1 MRIYEFFLTLVLGFV
16 IVLVVMNKSVF
27 SYIEQKYHIAAFD
40 PSSPLLYALGTPAR
54 GLDSLRARLF
64 PSQEELAL
72 NSSKE
77 TEEVAEEVDSS
88 DLIEQVI
95 YPLITQEGKIA
106 LEPES
111 TFLFIGDSL
120 MQGVGMTLGL
130 ELKKRGFSVI
140 DIAKQSTGLTYID
153 FFDWGKTLK
162 DAFAKNPHINIV
174 VIMVGANDPY
184 NMPKIKYA
192 SPEWV
197 EVYQGRVRDILETAN
212 AHNAIVVWYEA
223 PIVKKP
229 SLNAKLAFLN
239 TLYARE
245 VASYKAVFLPSN
257 AALAPEGVYTAY
269 GKTESGKS
277 VKLRANDGIHFSG
290 EGSRVLG
297 GLLLERLEVVDFS
310 GDSACGERD
319 SALLKKPASVGSQ
332 VSLEILES
340 QSGFTKQAQNL
351 ESTFESPTAKPAK
364 RCKAKPQQVS
374 LVIPRI
380 LEEENRAT
388 SEKPADIENQPQS
401 KKADSRDN
409 AHSLSLRADLS
420 AWQSIQKYTNPLE
433 SIFSHNAANIMDRH
447 AAHAARDDRKNAA
460 SKKVDSSGQ
469 VGYPSLRDTALAW
482 QSIQKSA
489 ILLESS
495 FENNPANAPKVDS
508 RFAGLESTLEKTNA

>member
-72 NSSKE
+72 NSSQEASKE
-77 TEEVAEEVDSS
+77 TEEIAEEVDSS

-111 TFLFIGDSL
+111 TFLFIGDSLMQGVGMTLGLELKKRGFSVIDIAKQSTGLTYIDFFDWGKTLKDGDSL

-239 TLYARE
+239 TLYAKE
-245 VASYKAVFLPSN
+245 VSSFKAVFLPSNAALANAIVVWYEAPIVKKPSLNAKLAFLNTLYAKEVSSFKAVFLPSN
-257 AALAPEGVYTAY
+257 AALAPDGVYTAY

-297 GLLLERLEVVDFS
+297 GLLLERLEVVDSS
-310 GDSACGERD
+310 GDSAGD
-319 SALLKKPASVGSQ
+319 SALGEQCGSVADFVKGTTAKVANLPQNKRSE
-332 VSLEILES
+332 VSLE
-340 QSGFTKQAQNL
+340 N
-351 ESTFESPTAKPAK
+351 
-364 RCKAKPQQVS
+364 
-374 LVIPRI
+374 
-380 LEEENRAT
+380 
-388 SEKPADIENQPQS
+388 PQS
-401 KKADSRDN
+401 S
-409 AHSLSLRADLS
+409 HS
-420 AWQSIQKYTNPLE
+420 
-433 SIFSHNAANIMDRH
+433 
-447 AAHAARDDRKNAA
+447 
-460 SKKVDSSGQ
+460 
-469 VGYPSLRDTALAW
+469 
-482 QSIQKSA
+482 
-489 ILLESS
+489 
-495 FENNPANAPKVDS
+495 
-508 RFAGLESTLEKTNA
+508 

>member
-257 AALAPEGVYTAY
+257 VALAPDGVYTAY

-297 GLLLERLEVVDFS
+297 GLLLERLEVVDSS
-310 GDSACGERD
+310 GDSNEDSALFERD
-319 SALLKKPASVGSQ
+319 SALGNHSGDFVDFLKKHRLTPSGIPCFRGTAD
-332 VSLEILES
+332 LES
-340 QSGFTKQAQNL
+340 SSLLKSTK
-351 ESTFESPTAKPAK
+351 SPTSNTA
-364 RCKAKPQQVS
+364 
-374 LVIPRI
+374 IPRI

-401 KKADSRDN
+401 KKADSSDN
-409 AHSLSLRADLS
+409 AHLSSLRDTAPAV

-460 SKKVDSSGQ
+460 SKKADSSDNAHSL
-469 VGYPSLRDTALAW
+469 SLRADLSAW

-508 RFAGLESTLEKTNA
+508 RFAGLESTLEKINA

>member
-72 NSSKE
+72 NSSKEANQE

-239 TLYARE
+239 TLYAKE

-257 AALAPEGVYTAY
+257 AALAPDGVYTAY

-297 GLLLERLEVVDFS
+297 GLLLERLEVVDSS
-310 GDSACGERD
+310 GDSDEDSALFERD
-319 SALLKKPASVGSQ
+319 SALGNHSGDFVDFLKKHRLTPSGIPCFRGTAD
-332 VSLEILES
+332 LES
-340 QSGFTKQAQNL
+340 SSPLKSTK
-351 ESTFESPTAKPAK
+351 SPTSNTA
-364 RCKAKPQQVS
+364 
-374 LVIPRI
+374 IPRI

-401 KKADSRDN
+401 KKVDSSDN
-409 AHSLSLRADLS
+409 AHSPSLRADLS
-420 AWQSIQKYTNPLE
+420 
-433 SIFSHNAANIMDRH
+433 
-447 AAHAARDDRKNAA
+447 
-460 SKKVDSSGQ
+460 
-469 VGYPSLRDTALAW
+469 AW

>member
-16 IVLVVMNKSVF
+16 LVLVVMNKSVF

-40 PSSPLLYALGTPAR
+40 PSSPLLYTLGTPAR
-54 GLDSLRARLF
+54 ALDSVRSKLF

-72 NSSKE
+72 NALESSKE
-77 TEEVAEEVDSS
+77 PEAIEEVDSS
-88 DLIEQVI
+88 DEVEQVI

-153 FFDWGKTLK
+153 FFDWGKTLS

-192 SPEWV
+192 SAEWV
-197 EVYQGRVRDILETAN
+197 EVYSARIRAILETAN

-245 VASYKAVFLPSN
+245 VASYKAVFLPTN
-257 AALAPEGVYTAY
+257 AALAPDGVYTAY
-269 GKTESGKS
+269 GKTEGGKS

-297 GLLLERLEVVDFS
+297 GLLLERLEMVDSTS
-310 GDSACGERD
+310 GDSTCGDGDSALFGEDSACGLESRISSPRCVDRQPSLISLRGLKSHD
-319 SALLKKPASVGSQ
+319 SSST
-332 VSLEILES
+332 ILES
-340 QSGFTKQAQNL
+340 QAESENQKSHREQVKL
-351 ESTFESPTAKPAK
+351 ESTFENNAQNFHNLQSPTA
-364 RCKAKPQQVS
+364 
-374 LVIPRI
+374 IPRI
-380 LEEENRAT
+380 LGEENQAK
-388 SEKPADIENQPQS
+388 SENQAKREKSAPLESTFDKSPS
-401 KKADSRDN
+401 KQRAASLEKMDSRDST
-409 AHSLSLRADLS
+409 HS
-420 AWQSIQKYTNPLE
+420 
-433 SIFSHNAANIMDRH
+433 
-447 AAHAARDDRKNAA
+447 
-460 SKKVDSSGQ
+460 
-469 VGYPSLRDTALAW
+469 PSLRDTAPAVAR
-482 QSIQKSA
+482 QSIQKSTF
-489 ILLESS
+489 I
-495 FENNPANAPKVDS
+495 N
-508 RFAGLESTLEKTNA
+508 TNA

>member
-239 TLYARE
+239 TLYAKE

-257 AALAPEGVYTAY
+257 AALAPDGVYTAY

-297 GLLLERLEVVDFS
+297 GLLLERLEVVDSS
-310 GDSACGERD
+310 GDSTFGERD
-319 SALLKKPASVGSQ
+319 SALGNHSGDFVNFRGTAD
-332 VSLEILES
+332 LES
-340 QSGFTKQAQNL
+340 SSPLKPTK
-351 ESTFESPTAKPAK
+351 SPTSNTA
-364 RCKAKPQQVS
+364 
-374 LVIPRI
+374 IPRI
-380 LEEENRAT
+380 LEEENRTT

-401 KKADSRDN
+401 KKADSSDN
-409 AHSLSLRADLS
+409 AHSLSLRDTAPAA
-420 AWQSIQKYTNPLE
+420 AWQST
-433 SIFSHNAANIMDRH
+433 
-447 AAHAARDDRKNAA
+447 
-460 SKKVDSSGQ
+460 
-469 VGYPSLRDTALAW
+469 
-482 QSIQKSA
+482 QKSA

-508 RFAGLESTLEKTNA
+508 RFAGLESTLEKINA

>member
-16 IVLVVMNKSVF
+16 LVLVVMNKSVF

-40 PSSPLLYALGTPAR
+40 PSSPLLYTLGTPAR
-54 GLDSLRARLF
+54 ALDSVRSKLF

-72 NSSKE
+72 NALESSKE
-77 TEEVAEEVDSS
+77 PEAIEEVDSS
-88 DLIEQVI
+88 DEVEQVI

-153 FFDWGKTLK
+153 FFDWGKTLS

-192 SPEWV
+192 SAEWV
-197 EVYQGRVRDILETAN
+197 EVYSARIRAILETAN

-245 VASYKAVFLPSN
+245 VASYKAVFLPTN
-257 AALAPEGVYTAY
+257 ATLAPDGVYTAY
-269 GKTESGKS
+269 GKTQAGKS

-290 EGSRVLG
+290 DGSRVLG
-297 GLLLERLEVVDFS
+297 GLLLERLEMVDSTS
-310 GDSACGERD
+310 GDSALFGEDWACGLESRISSPRCVDRQPSLISLRGLKSHD
-319 SALLKKPASVGSQ
+319 SSST
-332 VSLEILES
+332 ILES
-340 QSGFTKQAQNL
+340 QAESENQKSHREQVKL
-351 ESTFESPTAKPAK
+351 ESTFENNAQNFHNLQSPTA
-364 RCKAKPQQVS
+364 
-374 LVIPRI
+374 IPRI
-380 LEEENRAT
+380 LGEENQAK
-388 SEKPADIENQPQS
+388 SENQA
-401 KKADSRDN
+401 KREK
-409 AHSLSLRADLS
+409 S
-420 AWQSIQKYTNPLE
+420 APLE
-433 SIFSHNAANIMDRH
+433 STST
-447 AAHAARDDRKNAA
+447 KNAKQA
-460 SKKVDSSGQ
+460 MRSFFRKVDS
-469 VGYPSLRDTALAW
+469 
-482 QSIQKSA
+482 KK
-489 ILLESS
+489 
-495 FENNPANAPKVDS
+495 NAQNRETP
-508 RFAGLESTLEKTNA
+508 ESTFDKSPSKQCAASLEKWILGIAPILRHCETLRQQWRGNPYKNPLS

>member
-72 NSSKE
+72 NSSKEASKE

-239 TLYARE
+239 TLYAKE
-245 VASYKAVFLPSN
+245 VSSFKAVFLPSN

-297 GLLLERLEVVDFS
+297 GVV
-310 GDSACGERD
+310 
-319 SALLKKPASVGSQ
+319 VG
-332 VSLEILES
+332 
-340 QSGFTKQAQNL
+340 
-351 ESTFESPTAKPAK
+351 
-364 RCKAKPQQVS
+364 
-374 LVIPRI
+374 
-380 LEEENRAT
+380 
-388 SEKPADIENQPQS
+388 
-401 KKADSRDN
+401 
-409 AHSLSLRADLS
+409 
-420 AWQSIQKYTNPLE
+420 
-433 SIFSHNAANIMDRH
+433 
-447 AAHAARDDRKNAA
+447 AARG
-460 SKKVDSSGQ
+460 S
-469 VGYPSLRDTALAW
+469 
-482 QSIQKSA
+482 
-489 ILLESS
+489 
-495 FENNPANAPKVDS
+495 
-508 RFAGLESTLEKTNA
+508 

>member
-40 PSSPLLYALGTPAR
+40 PSSPLLYVLGTPAR
-54 GLDSLRARLF
+54 GLDALRARLF

-257 AALAPEGVYTAY
+257 AALAPDGVYTAY

-297 GLLLERLEVVDFS
+297 GLLLERLEVVDSS
-310 GDSACGERD
+310 GDSDEDSALFERD
-319 SALLKKPASVGSQ
+319 SALGNHSGDFVDFLKKHRLTPSGIPCFRGTAD
-332 VSLEILES
+332 LES
-340 QSGFTKQAQNL
+340 SSPLKSTK
-351 ESTFESPTAKPAK
+351 SPTSNTAT
-364 RCKAKPQQVS
+364 
-374 LVIPRI
+374 PRI
-380 LEEENRAT
+380 LEEENRTT

-401 KKADSRDN
+401 KKVDSRDN
-409 AHSLSLRADLS
+409 AHSPSLRDTAPAV
-420 AWQSIQKYTNPLE
+420 AWQSIQKSTTALE
-433 SIFSHNAANIMDRH
+433 STFSHNAANIMDCH

-460 SKKVDSSGQ
+460 SKKVDS
-469 VGYPSLRDTALAW
+469 
-482 QSIQKSA
+482 
-489 ILLESS
+489 
-495 FENNPANAPKVDS
+495 